1 MAEQEKLMMLG
12 RVENTR
18 RNVIMNVFSF
28 FFDDTLENIDDVNQ
42 TLRSAIV
49 DKADSILSATVN
61 CWNDIDIFRAREY
74 FFTTM
79 GLFTYHDE
87 DKEKLEKQIKTDELF
102 QHEDSDDG

>member
-1 MAEQEKLMMLG
+1 MLG

-42 TLRSAIV
+42 TLRTAIIE
-49 DKADSILSATVN
+49 KSEKILSATIN
-61 CWNDIDIFRAREY
+61 CWNDVDIFRSREY

-87 DKEKLEKQIKTDELF
+87 DKEKMEK
-102 QHEDSDDG
+102 